1 MYRRGVALVLDA
13 ALHLMDETAQALH
26 SKSQATGKLE
36 ATCRQLET
44 SQWRSDLE
52 VEKLRGLLDAAELMQ
67 ERLSSQL
74 QEPIRTELNGTQL
87 EGTGSSDIFPK
98 GSTETPTSRNT
109 DLSADLVS
117 AESSFSTQLLGP
129 ELERLGEVSR
139 DLQRSSLE
147 SRYLVPLDSS
157 KQSMAH
163 DQELGEARMDDSAR
177 DAAVMS
183 GFLSRQLTNTT
194 IPAHVVSP
202 ATPSQTPSS
211 FSDILQRLSHLEVS
225 IQTNSPAE
233 FTQVERI

>member
-1 MYRRGVALVLDA
+1 MG
-13 ALHLMDETAQALH
+13 LHLMDETAEALH

-44 SQWRSDLE
+44 SLWRSDLE
-52 VEKLRGLLDAAELMQ
+52 VEKLRGLLDAAELVQ
-67 ERLSSQL
+67 ERMSCQL
-74 QEPIRTELNGTQL
+74 QEPIKTESNRTQL
-87 EGTGSSDIFPK
+87 GGTGSSETFPK
-98 GSTETPTSRNT
+98 GRAEMPTSRNA

-117 AESSFSTQLLGP
+117 AESIFSTQLLGP

-157 KQSMAH
+157 KQSVAH
-163 DQELGEARMDDSAR
+163 DQELDEAQTDDLAR
-177 DAAVMS
+177 DAGVMS

-194 IPAHVVSP
+194 FSAHVVSP

-225 IQTNSPAE
+225 IQTNSPSE
-233 FTQVERI
+233 FTHVESDRN

>member
-67 ERLSSQL
+67 ERLSSEL
-74 QEPIRTELNGTQL
+74 QEPIRTELNRTQL
-87 EGTGSSDIFPK
+87 EGTGSSEIFPK

-109 DLSADLVS
+109 DLV

-129 ELERLGEVSR
+129 ELERLGEFSR
-139 DLQRSSLE
+139 DLQQSSLE

-157 KQSMAH
+157 KQSMTHTSAH
-163 DQELGEARMDDSAR
+163 DQELVEARTDDSTR

-183 GFLSRQLTNTT
+183 GFLSRQVTNTT
-194 IPAHVVSP
+194 ISP
-202 ATPSQTPSS
+202 ATPRQTPSS